1 MNDYIDDESTDAAV
15 ISKLTQLADANLAAQ
30 VIKTDDGRTFA
41 IHRNDIM
48 VTDKTLPNA
57 AEVLPPKVIALT
69 TQLQTSLALCQYL
82 HRFKDAD
89 SIMFADVTGSKITA
103 ILDYHVRPTAN
114 ITDRPTPQQAG
125 AEGKPAFPRH
135 SAHRA
140 VLQLRHSQEWAVWTG
155 QNEKLMSH
163 VNFANFLE
171 ENAMDVINPD
181 GAALLELIRD
191 LNVKSGSTFKSQVR
205 QGDVVKF
212 EYQKADDVSSKEEIE
227 MPVGFTLSIPVY
239 FGEEPITMN
248 VLLRRKIDDG
258 QLFLG
263 FKIQRLE
270 NNKQTEFLRIAE
282 EISAHTNVE
291 SVLGNP
297 AS

>member
-1 MNDYIDDESTDAAV
+1 MDYIDDETTDAAV
-15 ISKLTQLADANLAAQ
+15 VSKLTQLADSNLAAQ
-30 VIKTDDGRTFA
+30 VIKTDDGRVLK
-41 IHRNDIM
+41 IHRDDVQITDI
-48 VTDKTLPNA
+48 TPPNA
-57 AEVLPPKVIALT
+57 AEVYAPKIIALT
-69 TQLQTSLALCQYL
+69 TQLQTSLALTQYL

-89 SIMFADVTGSKITA
+89 SIMFGDVMTSKVTA

-114 ITDRPTPQQAG
+114 APEVDGASVNAG
-125 AEGKPAFPRH
+125 IPASEPAKPRH

-140 VLQLRHSQEWAVWTG
+140 VLQLRHAQEWAVWTTA
-155 QNEKLMSH
+155 NEKLMTH

-205 QGDVVKF
+205 QGDVVKV
-212 EYQKADDVSSKEEIE
+212 EYQKSDDVSSKEEIE
-227 MPVGFTLSIPVY
+227 MPVGFTLNIPVY
-239 FGEEPITMN
+239 FGELPVTMN
-248 VLLRRKIDDG
+248 ALIRRKVDDG

-270 NNKQTEFLRIAE
+270 NVKQTEFLRIVD
-282 EISAHTNVE
+282 EISAETDVE
-291 SVLGNP
+291 TVLGNP
-297 AS
+297 A